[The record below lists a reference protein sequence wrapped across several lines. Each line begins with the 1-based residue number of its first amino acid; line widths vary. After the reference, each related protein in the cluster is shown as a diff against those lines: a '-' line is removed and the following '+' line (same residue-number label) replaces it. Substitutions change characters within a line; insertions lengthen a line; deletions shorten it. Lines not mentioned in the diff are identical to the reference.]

1 MWRRVGAAAPSRAP
15 LVDFREF
22 CEAVDDDF
30 MALPLVFLAGGTSAW
45 VASPRC
51 ALAPWEP
58 LSILRKLAATET
70 GGSCVLVDGFD
81 EDATRDP
88 GEPVACF
95 LPPPGYDPT
104 AMAAAPQPQKRK
116 YCKYDEIRATLAA
129 SRARSKAQGRE
140 GCCGKAADHL
150 GNAGPPADSPWAKKR

>member
-1 MWRRVGAAAPSRAP
+1 MGAAGP
-15 LVDFREF
+15 LSLPDP
-22 CEAVDDDF
+22 VDDDF

-58 LSILRKLAATET
+58 LSILHKLAATET